1 MSSVKTFCMIAPDRK
16 RSENVQTM
24 VTRDERSRLMQL
36 AKHEGYPLS
45 YLVRILVLESL
56 AVWEKSANGRKAKR

>member
-36 AKHEGYPLS
+36 AKHEGYTLS